1 MTDDLMTRQNGE
13 AIRAL
18 RRARGKGV
26 VELAGLVKIHP
37 QSLRNIENGRR
48 QASHGVIRRLARELG
63 VSVKAIT
70 RDDTGPSTE
79 AEPAETKSMAA

>member
-1 MTDDLMTRQNGE
+1 MTRQNGE

-18 RRARGKGV
+18 RKAHGKGV

-63 VSVKAIT
+63 VPVKAIT
-70 RDDTGPSTE
+70 RDDAGASAE
-79 AEPAETKSMAA
+79 AEPAEIKSMAA

>member
-1 MTDDLMTRQNGE
+1 MTRQNGE

-26 VELAGLVKIHP
+26 VELARLVGIHP

-48 QASHGVIRRLARELG
+48 QGSHKVIRRLARELG

-70 RDDTGPSTE
+70 RDDTSAGAE
-79 AEPAETKSMAA
+79 ADPAETKSMAA